1 MQISMSFLKTKNEQ
15 KSFLITTLMVIV
27 LLFLFS
33 FIGLKYID
41 PPIEYGMEVDFGV
54 SNSGK
59 GFKNQNKE
67 LIDIETDE
75 LNSSKEDEIKKKSLE
90 SKIIPSKVL
99 TQKNS
104 SSEVVEKTKN
114 DSLIAINLETE
125 SKLFQKNNEVEK
137 PKVSDATKLIV

>member
-41 PPIEYGMEVDFGV
+41 PPIECGMEVNFGV

-59 GFKNQNKE
+59 GFKSQNKE

-75 LNSSKEDEIKKKSLE
+75 LNSSKEDEIKK
-90 SKIIPSKVL
+90 
-99 TQKNS
+99 
-104 SSEVVEKTKN
+104 
-114 DSLIAINLETE
+114 NL
-125 SKLFQKNNEVEK
+125 
-137 PKVSDATKLIV
+137 